1 MRTPGQGH
9 VPLPCVHLSLCLF
22 LCLCLCRSVSLSTSR
37 YCLSLSVCLCLHLSI
52 SVSPFLLISLLLSVS
67 ISLSLSDSI
76 FPTLCLSIS
85 LLSSVSFCLSVS
97 LWVFLSPAG
106 PACVKTGPLVGSR
119 LPILDT
125 HFLSPC
131 RELAQLTPSC
141 PESRAAPEALACRA
155 PSWGWGWGWPGLG
168 KRVGPTGQARWVT
181 SGPPPARPAPP
192 QPRCLSAG
200 RSGDLGGH

>member
-22 LCLCLCRSVSLSTSR
+22 LCLCLCRSVSLSTSLL
-37 YCLSLSVCLCLHLSI
+37 LSVSVCLCLHLSI
-52 SVSPFLLISLLLSVS
+52 SLTLHFSVDLSV
-67 ISLSLSDSI
+67 IVCLHLSVSDSI
-76 FPTLCLSIS
+76 FPTLCLSII
-85 LLSSVSFCLSVS
+85 LCLFLSVS